1 MAVYRLFVLAILK
14 PGIHMNP
21 APESDQEFDKSANT
35 GFRHLINATR
45 FSYQGLVAALKH
57 ESAFRQEIAMAILLM
72 PVGIWLASSALEFV
86 LLMAVL
92 ILVMII
98 ELINS
103 AIEAVVDRIGPERHP
118 LSGLAKDYGSA
129 AVMLSLVMAA
139 MIWLAVLLEHL
150 SVI

>member
-1 MAVYRLFVLAILK
+1 MS
-14 PGIHMNP
+14 P

-35 GFRHLINATR
+35 GFAHLINATR
-45 FSYQGLVAALKH
+45 FSYQGLLAALKN
-57 ESAFRQEIAMAILLM
+57 ESAFRQEIAVTILLI
-72 PVGIWLASSALEFV
+72 PIGIWIASSVFEFV

-92 ILVMII
+92 MLVMIV

-103 AIEAVVDRIGPERHP
+103 AVEAVVDRIGPERHP

-139 MIWLAVLLEHL
+139 MIWLVVLLKRL